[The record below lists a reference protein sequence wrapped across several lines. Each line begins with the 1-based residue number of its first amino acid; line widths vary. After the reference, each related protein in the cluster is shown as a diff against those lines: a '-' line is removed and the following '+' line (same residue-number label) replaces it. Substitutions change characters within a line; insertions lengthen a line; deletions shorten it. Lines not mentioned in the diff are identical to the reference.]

1 MASMYF
7 DKGSMVSSDMR
18 DHASSR
24 WISTGGPV
32 MHGSGRCVHMLKV
45 GDAKRC
51 SSHSSILALLAG
63 MHSNGSATGRTGTAV
78 RGGQRHDHLR
88 LDGHV
93 SRSI

>member
-1 MASMYF
+1 
-7 DKGSMVSSDMR
+7 
-18 DHASSR
+18 
-24 WISTGGPV
+24 
-32 MHGSGRCVHMLKV
+32 MLKV

-51 SSHSSILALLAG
+51 KSRSSILALLAG

-78 RGGQRHDHLR
+78 RGGQKHDHLR